1 MQERQRGEV
10 RGMHWGERGM
20 RLEAE
25 KGSQGERHILL
36 KSTSLISPE

>member
-25 KGSQGERHILL
+25 KGSRGEAHSAKKYIFNF
-36 KSTSLISPE
+36 P